1 MRTIVAAS
9 CVAIAIAA
17 AGCSHARQ
25 TTVVPRAGIASM
37 QTVRD
42 PLEEQGRVALLDAQ
56 REEVRLE
63 RLHDESDDEVVRGAL
78 AWQIDGLHERIGALL
93 DAMTALRSPANAA
106 AMREDIV
113 AIERETNQS
122 KNTDAWA
129 QHEVEPR
136 TGNAESMPESPA
148 PWP

>member
-1 MRTIVAAS
+1 MRITVAAS
-9 CVAIAIAA
+9 CVAIALAA
-17 AGCSHARQ
+17 AGCSHANQ
-25 TTVVPRAGIASM
+25 TAVEPPTGVASM
-37 QTVRD
+37 QTMRD

-63 RLHDESDDEVVRGAL
+63 RLHDESDDEVVRGAI
-78 AWQIDGLHERIGALL
+78 AWQIDGLHRRIGDLL
-93 DAMTALRSPANAA
+93 DTMTALRSPANAA

-113 AIERETNQS
+113 AVERETNQS

-129 QHEVEPR
+129 QREVEPR
-136 TGNAESMPESPA
+136 TGNAETMPESPA